1 MPTTGTAISKAYS
14 VAGQLPRTIHPWP
27 LVPATILG
35 LLGIAFATR
44 NLVVIDWI
52 QAGVAILLVVAGA
65 AMVLRRTDR

>member
-1 MPTTGTAISKAYS
+1 MSRIAWRSAL
-14 VAGQLPRTIHPWP
+14 A
-27 LVPATILG
+27 ATILG